1 MKGKKIYVEMG
12 VLFLLPLAIVFSYPP
27 QKVDQSPLPGVLE
40 AAADYCR
47 MFGNASLNYVCL
59 EEITEVSYSPYRV
72 VPPRFGDVIL
82 VKNVNHLLYDYQLV
96 KTGEKIEEKRIL
108 LEENG
113 KKEHI
118 LDAPLK
124 VKRFPYHHIILGPML
139 VSEYWQPLHDYRIVG
154 REKTAKESCLVLEAV
169 PKQGAKTDHLFG
181 RIWVSE
187 RDYQVL
193 RMEWNQKSINNYE
206 LIEEKAKKI
215 RAKPRMKL
223 VMEYAYMKKGI
234 RFPSKY
240 VLSEEYVNDRDV
252 LFIWSV
258 TTVLYRNYQ
267 FFTVETEVDLKKGG

>member
-1 MKGKKIYVEMG
+1 MKWKKICIEMG
-12 VLFLLPLAIVFSYPP
+12 ILFLLPLAIVFSFPP
-27 QKVDQSPLPGVLE
+27 QKVDQSPLPRVLK

-47 MFGNASLNYVCL
+47 MFGNASLNYICL

-72 VPPRFGDVIL
+72 APRPTPYVR
-82 VKNVNHLLYDYQLV
+82 NVNHLLYDYQLV
-96 KTGEKIEEKRIL
+96 KTGGKVEEKRVL

-118 LDAPLK
+118 PDAPLK
-124 VKRFPYHHIILGPML
+124 VKRFPYDYIILGPML
-139 VSEYWQPLHDYRIVG
+139 VNEYWQSMHDYRIVG
-154 REKTAKESCLVLEAV
+154 REKTGKESCLVLEAV
-169 PKQGAKTDHLFG
+169 PKPEAKADHLFG

-206 LIEEKAKKI
+206 VIEEKAKEI
-215 RAKPRMKL
+215 GAEPRIKL

-240 VLSEEYVNDRDV
+240 VLSEEYINDRGV
-252 LFIWSV
+252 LFIGSV
-258 TTVLYRNYQ
+258 TTVLFRNYK
-267 FFTVETEVDLKKGG
+267 FFTVETDVDFKKGG